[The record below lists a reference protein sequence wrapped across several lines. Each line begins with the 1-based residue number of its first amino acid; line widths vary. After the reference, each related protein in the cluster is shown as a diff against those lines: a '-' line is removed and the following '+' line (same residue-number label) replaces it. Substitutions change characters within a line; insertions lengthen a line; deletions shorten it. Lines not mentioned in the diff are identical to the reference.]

1 MKRSHKLLAALWLL
15 LAALSGGF
23 YLLRPHKAAA
33 DWVISHISAPLR
45 EGLGAV
51 TNLVPFSV
59 AELFYTIIILAAVV
73 LIVKSVQAV
82 RRSTH
87 KWKTLSI
94 RLAALALIPAY
105 IITGYNWLW
114 ALGYYGTTFAE
125 RSGLKNQGVS
135 VEDLTK
141 VTAYFAEQAGEL
153 SQQMAR
159 DGEGH
164 FIEEGFWQD
173 CERLYDNLEAEFPF
187 LKTKALRPKP
197 MLYSKFM
204 SLIGFTGFYFPF
216 TGEANVNADFPPALQ
231 PETVSHELAHQRRVA
246 SEAEANFVGIAAAIS
261 SDKPVYQYSAYLSG
275 LTHLSNALYKADRE
289 AWAAI
294 SVTLT
299 PEIRI
304 DWNDNSSYWAQFES
318 PVETVATTV
327 YDSYLKHNDQ
337 ELGIKS
343 YGACVDLLVEYY
355 KNKI

>member
-1 MKRSHKLLAALWLL
+1 MNRSHKILAAFWLF
-15 LAALSGGF
+15 LAILSGGF
-23 YLLRPHKAAA
+23 YLLRPNKSAV

-45 EGLGAV
+45 ESIGA
-51 TNLVPFSV
+51 LSDLLPFSM
-59 AELFYTIIILAAVV
+59 AEVFYTAIILTAII
-73 LIVKSVQAV
+73 LIVKMIQAV
-82 RRSTH
+82 RKSQH
-87 KWKTLSI
+87 KWKTLGI
-94 RLAALALIPAY
+94 RLAALMLIPAF

-141 VTAYFAEQAGEL
+141 VTAYFAEQASDL
-153 SQQMAR
+153 SVKMER

-164 FIEEGFWQD
+164 FIERGFWQD
-173 CERLYDNLEAEFPF
+173 YEGLYDNLEAEFPF

-216 TGEANVNADFPPALQ
+216 TGEANVNTDFPPALQ
-231 PETVSHELAHQRRVA
+231 PETISHELAHQRRVA

-294 SVTLT
+294 SETLA

-304 DWNDNSSYWAQFES
+304 DWNDNSRYWAQFES

>member
-1 MKRSHKLLAALWLL
+1 MG
-15 LAALSGGF
+15 ALSN
-23 YLLRPHKAAA
+23 LL
-33 DWVISHISAPLR
+33 
-45 EGLGAV
+45 
-51 TNLVPFSV
+51 PFSM
-59 AELFYTIIILAAVV
+59 AEVLYTVIILAAMI
-73 LIVKSVQAV
+73 LIVKMIQAV
-82 RRSTH
+82 RKSQL
-87 KWKTLSI
+87 KWKPLGI
-94 RLAALALIPAY
+94 RLAALMLIPAF

-141 VTAYFAEQAGEL
+141 VTAYFAEQASDL
-153 SQQMAR
+153 SVKMER

-164 FIEEGFWQD
+164 FIERGFWQD
-173 CERLYDNLEAEFPF
+173 YEGLYDNLEAEFPF
-187 LKTKALRPKP
+187 LATRPLRPKP

-216 TGEANVNADFPPALQ
+216 TGEANVNTDFPPALQ
-231 PETVSHELAHQRRVA
+231 PETISHELAHQRRVA

-294 SVTLT
+294 SETLA

-304 DWNDNSSYWAQFES
+304 DWNDNSRYWAQFES

>member
-1 MKRSHKLLAALWLL
+1 MNRSHKILAAFWLF
-15 LAALSGGF
+15 LAILSGGF
-23 YLLRPHKAAA
+23 YLLRPNKSAV

-45 EGLGAV
+45 ESMGTLS
-51 TNLVPFSV
+51 NLLPFSM
-59 AELFYTIIILAAVV
+59 AEVLYTVIILSAM
-73 LIVKSVQAV
+73 LFIVKMFQAV
-82 RRSTH
+82 RKSQL
-87 KWKTLSI
+87 KWKTLGI
-94 RLAALALIPAY
+94 RLAALMLIPAF

-141 VTAYFAEQAGEL
+141 VTAYFAEQASDL
-153 SQQMAR
+153 SVKMER

-164 FIEEGFWQD
+164 FIERGFWQD
-173 CERLYDNLEAEFPF
+173 YEGLYDNLEAEFPF
-187 LKTKALRPKP
+187 LATRSLRPKP

-204 SLIGFTGFYFPF
+204 SIIGFTGFYFPF
-216 TGEANVNADFPPALQ
+216 TGEANVNTDFPPALQ
-231 PETVSHELAHQRRVA
+231 PETISHELAHQRRVA

-261 SDKPVYQYSAYLSG
+261 SDKQVYQYSAYLSG

-294 SVTLT
+294 SETLA

-304 DWNDNSSYWAQFES
+304 DWNDNSRYWAQFES
-318 PVETVATTV
+318 PMETVATTV

-355 KNKI
+355 KNKT

>member
-1 MKRSHKLLAALWLL
+1 MG
-15 LAALSGGF
+15 ALSN
-23 YLLRPHKAAA
+23 LL
-33 DWVISHISAPLR
+33 
-45 EGLGAV
+45 
-51 TNLVPFSV
+51 PFSM
-59 AELFYTIIILAAVV
+59 AEVLYTAIILAAMI
-73 LIVKSVQAV
+73 LIVKMIQAV
-82 RRSTH
+82 RKSQH
-87 KWKTLSI
+87 KWKTFGI
-94 RLAALALIPAY
+94 RLAVLMLIPAF

-141 VTAYFAEQAGEL
+141 VTAYFAEQASDL
-153 SQQMAR
+153 SVKMER

-164 FIEEGFWQD
+164 FIERGFWQD
-173 CERLYDNLEAEFPF
+173 YEGLYDNLEAEFPF
-187 LKTKALRPKP
+187 LATRPLRPKP

-216 TGEANVNADFPPALQ
+216 TGEANVNTDFPPALQ
-231 PETVSHELAHQRRVA
+231 PETISHELAHQRRVA

-294 SVTLT
+294 SETLA

-304 DWNDNSSYWAQFES
+304 DWNDNSRYWAQFES

>member
-1 MKRSHKLLAALWLL
+1 MNRSHKILAAFWLF
-15 LAALSGGF
+15 LAILSGGF
-23 YLLRPHKAAA
+23 YLLRPNKSAV

-45 EGLGAV
+45 ESMGALS
-51 TNLVPFSV
+51 NLLPFSM
-59 AELFYTIIILAAVV
+59 AEVFYTAIILAAMFF
-73 LIVKSVQAV
+73 IVKMIQAV
-82 RRSTH
+82 RKSQL
-87 KWKTLSI
+87 KWKTLGI

-141 VTAYFAEQAGEL
+141 VTAYFAEQASAL
-153 SQQMAR
+153 SVKMER

-164 FIEEGFWQD
+164 FIERGFWQD
-173 CERLYDNLEAEFPF
+173 YEGLYDNLEAEFPF
-187 LKTKALRPKP
+187 LATRPLRPKP

-216 TGEANVNADFPPALQ
+216 TGEANVNTDFPPALQ
-231 PETVSHELAHQRRVA
+231 PETISHELAHQRRVA

-294 SVTLT
+294 SETLA

-304 DWNDNSSYWAQFES
+304 DWNDNSRYWAQFES